1 MKKRIF
7 SAFMALVL
15 IVAMYSGIRLSSVS
29 ANADEKAADVTL
41 SVTTDKTDLRPGDT
55 VTVKVKIDSFNSTIS
70 GDTDPTISVY
80 QLGIPVDTD
89 MFEIVSMDG
98 GLLYYGNPEDGT
110 DINYDAAKK
119 QIIGAGS
126 YGKGKD
132 RPNQYK
138 QGNSDG
144 KNETNVILSY
154 TLKVKNSI
162 SDNKDVTF
170 SVSQDNLI
178 MKNFKLGKTQLYS
191 TSVIPAKVNVIAKE
205 LSSIEVSKN
214 PTKTSYFTGS
224 KNLDVTGGK
233 LKLTYSNGTSEEVD
247 MTEDMCSAVDLSTAG
262 TKTVTVTYQGKTTT
276 FDVTVSDKK
285 ATALTLNGVDGKNIV
300 EGTDL
305 VLTGMTLDVTYDD
318 GTTDKG
324 IALTPAMLKY
334 DNKTV
339 GKSTVTVS
347 YAGLTQTF
355 AIDVVKKSVDKIEMK
370 SNPTNTE
377 VFVGKTMDVSGAKI
391 TATYNNGTTEDF
403 DVTAAMCSTPDTSV
417 VGEKTVTVTYE
428 GKTTQ
433 FKINVV
439 EPKPVSLKFNGVEG
453 KTVKVGKELDLTGM
467 KVTVN
472 YNDGSSKTY
481 DITKDMLS
489 YSTTKVGTEKVM
501 VTVGELSDFFTI
513 TVVDKKALSMELFG
527 TEGKT
532 IIEGMNNLDFTGIQ
546 AKIKYDDDS
555 EKTIDVTSDMATY
568 DNSKVGKADVTVKY
582 AGLSQIFKI
591 EVKAKSLD
599 KIEMASAPAKTD
611 VFVGKTMDVS
621 GAKIKLTYN
630 NNTTENIDVTSE
642 MCSAVDTS
650 TVGKKTVTVTYNGK
664 TTEFTINVVEP
675 QPESVALKGVEGK
688 SVKEGKELDLT
699 GMTAVVKYNDGSSKE
714 VVLTKDMLSYSTA
727 KAGKTAVKVSVL
739 GLNAEFT
746 IDVVAKKPVSMKLS
760 GTENKSV
767 VEGMKLDL
775 TGITAEVTYDNDTKE
790 PVKVTEDMVSYKTDK
805 VGSAEATV
813 KIGDLTEKFS
823 FTVVAKT
830 LKEIKLV
837 SAPTKVV
844 YLEGQKFDSTGLSV
858 QAVYDNGTTADVT
871 KNVKLTAVDTAK
883 AGKITV
889 KVTYEDKVATFDVE
903 VKTKA
908 AIEAF
913 NASVAE
919 LLKNN
924 ITKADIDAVKK
935 LRADYDAMSATEQA
949 ECNVKGLTT
958 LEESVNKILEEE
970 SKANDNTQNS
980 TENVTDNNGSSTG
993 SSESG
998 NGVKTGDAMN
1008 MYMYMI
1014 LALLAGI
1021 SAACAVPYARRNRK

>member
-29 ANADEKAADVTL
+29 ANADEKSADVTL
-41 SVTTDKTDLRPGDT
+41 SVTADKTELRPGDEVT
-55 VTVKVKIDSFNSTIS
+55 VTVKIDSFNSTIS

-89 MFEIVSMDG
+89 VFEVVSMDG

-110 DINYDAAKK
+110 DINYDADKK
-119 QIIGAGS
+119 QIIGSAS

-132 RPNQYK
+132 RPNQFK

-154 TLKVKNSI
+154 TLKVKSSI
-162 SDNKDVTF
+162 SDNKDVEL

-191 TSVIPAKVNVIAKE
+191 TSVTPAKVSVIAKE
-205 LSSIEVSKN
+205 VSSIEVSKN

-233 LKLTYSNGTSEEVD
+233 LKVTYSNGTSEEVD
-247 MTEDMCSAVDLSTAG
+247 MKADMCSAVDLSTAG

-285 ATALTLNGVDGKNIV
+285 ATGISLNGVTGKSIV
-300 EGTDL
+300 EGTKLD
-305 VLTGMTLDVTYDD
+305 LTGMTLDVTYDD
-318 GTTDKG
+318 GSKDTG
-324 IALTPAMLKY
+324 IALTDAMVKY

-339 GKSTVTVS
+339 GKSTVTVT
-347 YAGLTQTF
+347 YAGQTQTF
-355 AIDVVKKSVDKIEMK
+355 TIDVVKKSLTKIEMK
-370 SNPTNTE
+370 SNPSNTE

-391 TATYNNGTTEDF
+391 TATYNNGTTEDI
-403 DVTAAMCSTPDTSV
+403 DVTADMCSTPDTSV
-417 VGEKTVTVTYE
+417 AGEKTVTVTYE

-467 KVTVN
+467 TVTVN
-472 YNDGSSKTY
+472 YNDGSSKTL

-489 YSTTKVGTEKVM
+489 YSTAKAGTEKVM

-513 TVVDKKALSMELFG
+513 TVVEREALSMELFG

-532 IIEGMNNLDFTGIQ
+532 VIEGMKLDFTGIK
-546 AKIKYDDDS
+546 AKVKYDDDS
-555 EKTIDVTSDMATY
+555 ESTIDVTADMATY
-568 DNSKVGKADVTVKY
+568 DSSKPGIVEVTVKY
-582 AGLSQIFKI
+582 AGLSKIFTI
-591 EVKAKSLD
+591 EVKAKSLT
-599 KIEMASAPAKTD
+599 KIEMASAPTKTD

-621 GAKIKLTYN
+621 GAKIKLTYD
-630 NNTTENIDVTSE
+630 NNTTDTIDVTSE

-675 QPESVALKGVEGK
+675 QPESVVLNGVEGK
-688 SVKEGKELDLT
+688 SVKEGKELDIT
-699 GMTAVVKYNDGSSKE
+699 GMTAVVKYNDGSSKT
-714 VVLTKDMLSYSTA
+714 VALTNDMLSYSTDKVGQA
-727 KAGKTAVKVSVL
+727 TVKVSVL
-739 GLNAEFT
+739 GLSAEFT

-767 VEGMKLDL
+767 IEGMKLDL
-775 TGITAEVTYDNDTKE
+775 TGIVAEVTYDNDTKGT
-790 PVKVTEDMVSYKTDK
+790 VKITEDMVSYNTDK

-830 LKEIKLV
+830 LKEIKVV

-871 KNVKLTAVDTAK
+871 KNVKLTTVDTTK

-903 VKTKA
+903 VRTRA

-919 LLKNN
+919 LLKKD
-924 ITKADIDAVKK
+924 ITKADVEAVKK
-935 LRADYDAMSATEQA
+935 LRATYDAMSAAEQA
-949 ECNVKGLTT
+949 ECDVKGLTK

-970 SKANDNTQNS
+970 SKANDDAQNP
-980 TENVTDNNGSSTG
+980 TTDNTDSSTG
-993 SSESG
+993 SSEGG

-1014 LALLAGI
+1014 LALLAGV

>member
-7 SAFMALVL
+7 SVFMALVL
-15 IVAMYSGIRLSSVS
+15 IVATYSGIRLSSVS

-41 SVTTDKTDLRPGDT
+41 SVTTDKTDLRPGDEVT
-55 VTVKVKIDSFNSTIS
+55 VTVKIDKFNPTSVEDSDPFIS
-70 GDTDPTISVY
+70 MWQVFV
-80 QLGIPVDTD
+80 PVDTD
-89 MFEIVSMDG
+89 VFEFVSFDEDITSLIDDGYNFDASENMFKAVMS
-98 GLLYYGNPEDGT
+98 YNVT
-110 DINYDAAKK
+110 KK
-119 QIIGAGS
+119 N
-126 YGKGKD
+126 
-132 RPNQYK
+132 RPNIFYLDTAK
-138 QGNSDG
+138 NGENSTSTVYAF
-144 KNETNVILSY
+144 KLR
-154 TLKVKNSI
+154 VKSDV
-162 SDNKDVTF
+162 SDNK
-170 SVSQDNLI
+170 SVSFDL
-178 MKNFKLGKTQLYS
+178 S
-191 TSVIPAKVNVIAKE
+191 TSSIFKKFNTQSKYTYTSTPSTVNVIAKE

-214 PTKTSYFTGS
+214 PTKTSYFIGS

-247 MTEDMCSAVDLSTAG
+247 MTADMCSAVDLSTAG

-276 FDVTVSDKK
+276 FDVKVYDKN

-305 VLTGMTLDVTYDD
+305 DLTGMTLDVTYDD
-318 GTTDKG
+318 SSKDTG
-324 IALTPAMLKY
+324 IALTPAMIKY

-355 AIDVVKKSVDKIEMK
+355 TIDVVKKSVDKIEMK

-417 VGEKTVTVTYE
+417 VG
-428 GKTTQ
+428 
-433 FKINVV
+433 
-439 EPKPVSLKFNGVEG
+439 
-453 KTVKVGKELDLTGM
+453 
-467 KVTVN
+467 
-472 YNDGSSKTY
+472 
-481 DITKDMLS
+481 
-489 YSTTKVGTEKVM
+489 
-501 VTVGELSDFFTI
+501 
-513 TVVDKKALSMELFG
+513 
-527 TEGKT
+527 
-532 IIEGMNNLDFTGIQ
+532 
-546 AKIKYDDDS
+546 
-555 EKTIDVTSDMATY
+555 
-568 DNSKVGKADVTVKY
+568 
-582 AGLSQIFKI
+582 
-591 EVKAKSLD
+591 
-599 KIEMASAPAKTD
+599 
-611 VFVGKTMDVS
+611 
-621 GAKIKLTYN
+621 
-630 NNTTENIDVTSE
+630 
-642 MCSAVDTS
+642 
-650 TVGKKTVTVTYNGK
+650 KKTVTVTYNGK
-664 TTEFTINVVEP
+664 TTEFSINVVEP

-699 GMTAVVKYNDGSSKE
+699 GMKAVVKYNDGSSKE
-714 VVLTKDMLSYSTA
+714 VVLTKDMLSYSTS
-727 KAGKTAVKVSVL
+727 KAGKTTVKVSVL

-830 LKEIKLV
+830 LKEIKIV

-913 NASVAE
+913 NASVAK

-949 ECNVKGLTT
+949 ECNVKGLTK

>member
-15 IVAMYSGIRLSSVS
+15 IVALYSGIRLSSVS

-55 VTVKVKIDSFNSTIS
+55 VTLTVMVDSFNSTIS
-70 GDTDPTISVY
+70 GDKDPNISEY
-80 QLGIPVDTD
+80 QVTIPVDTD
-89 MFEIVSMDG
+89 VFEYVSSKSGLVQLSKKTASFNAATKTFGVAVVYVPSDENDEAHIYRDG
-98 GLLYYGNPEDGT
+98 
-110 DINYDAAKK
+110 AKK
-119 QIIGAGS
+119 ELFTVQ
-126 YGKGKD
+126 
-132 RPNQYK
+132 
-138 QGNSDG
+138 
-144 KNETNVILSY
+144 
-154 TLKVKNSI
+154 LKVKDDI
-162 SDNKDVTF
+162 ADNTT
-170 SVSQDNLI
+170 VSFDLDSTKTI
-178 MKNFKLGKTQLYS
+178 LKNFDLSANSKYS
-191 TSVIPAKVNVIAKE
+191 FKSTPAKVNVIAKE

-214 PTKTSYFTGS
+214 PTKTSYFIGS

-247 MTEDMCSAVDLSTAG
+247 MTADMCSAVDLSTAG

-276 FDVTVSDKK
+276 FDVKVYDKK

-305 VLTGMTLDVTYDD
+305 DLTGMTLDVTYDD
-318 GTTDKG
+318 SSKDTG
-324 IALTPAMLKY
+324 IALTPAMIKY

-339 GKSTVTVS
+339 GKSTVTVL

-355 AIDVVKKSVDKIEMK
+355 TIDVVKKSVDKIEMK

-417 VGEKTVTVTYE
+417 VG
-428 GKTTQ
+428 
-433 FKINVV
+433 
-439 EPKPVSLKFNGVEG
+439 
-453 KTVKVGKELDLTGM
+453 
-467 KVTVN
+467 
-472 YNDGSSKTY
+472 
-481 DITKDMLS
+481 
-489 YSTTKVGTEKVM
+489 
-501 VTVGELSDFFTI
+501 
-513 TVVDKKALSMELFG
+513 
-527 TEGKT
+527 
-532 IIEGMNNLDFTGIQ
+532 
-546 AKIKYDDDS
+546 
-555 EKTIDVTSDMATY
+555 
-568 DNSKVGKADVTVKY
+568 
-582 AGLSQIFKI
+582 
-591 EVKAKSLD
+591 
-599 KIEMASAPAKTD
+599 
-611 VFVGKTMDVS
+611 
-621 GAKIKLTYN
+621 
-630 NNTTENIDVTSE
+630 
-642 MCSAVDTS
+642 
-650 TVGKKTVTVTYNGK
+650 KKTVTVTYNGK
-664 TTEFTINVVEP
+664 TTEFSINVVEP

-688 SVKEGKELDLT
+688 SVKEGKKLDLT
-699 GMTAVVKYNDGSSKE
+699 GMKAVVKYNDGSSKE
-714 VVLTKDMLSYSTA
+714 VVLTKDMLSYSTS
-727 KAGKTAVKVSVL
+727 KAGKTTVKVSVL

-830 LKEIKLV
+830 LKEIKIV

-913 NASVAE
+913 NASVAK

-949 ECNVKGLTT
+949 ECNVKGLTK

>member
-29 ANADEKAADVTL
+29 ANADEKAVDVTL

-55 VTVKVKIDSFNSTIS
+55 VKVTVKIDSFNSTIS

-214 PTKTSYFTGS
+214 PTKTDYFTGS
-224 KNLDVTGGK
+224 SSLDVTGGK

-247 MTEDMCSAVDLSTAG
+247 MTADMCSAVDLSTAG

-285 ATALTLNGVDGKNIV
+285 ATAITLNGVDGKNIV

-318 GTTDKG
+318 GTTDKS
-324 IALTPAMLKY
+324 IALTPSMLKY

-355 AIDVVKKSVDKIEMK
+355 TIDVVKKSVDKIEMK

-377 VFVGKTMDVSGAKI
+377 VFVGKAMDVSGAKI

-417 VGEKTVTVTYE
+417 AGEKTVTVTYE

-439 EPKPVSLKFNGVEG
+439 EPKPEALVLNGV
-453 KTVKVGKELDLTGM
+453 
-467 KVTVN
+467 N
-472 YNDGSSKTY
+472 
-481 DITKDMLS
+481 
-489 YSTTKVGTEKVM
+489 
-501 VTVGELSDFFTI
+501 
-513 TVVDKKALSMELFG
+513 
-527 TEGKT
+527 
-532 IIEGMNNLDFTGIQ
+532 
-546 AKIKYDDDS
+546 
-555 EKTIDVTSDMATY
+555 
-568 DNSKVGKADVTVKY
+568 
-582 AGLSQIFKI
+582 
-591 EVKAKSLD
+591 
-599 KIEMASAPAKTD
+599 
-611 VFVGKTMDVS
+611 
-621 GAKIKLTYN
+621 
-630 NNTTENIDVTSE
+630 
-642 MCSAVDTS
+642 
-650 TVGKKTVTVTYNGK
+650 
-664 TTEFTINVVEP
+664 
-675 QPESVALKGVEGK
+675 GK
-688 SVKEGKELDLT
+688 SVKEGKKLDLT
-699 GMTAVVKYNDGSSKE
+699 GMTADVKYNDGSVKT
-714 VVLTKDMLSYSTA
+714 VALTKDMLSYSTD
-727 KAGKTAVKVSVL
+727 KAGQATVKVSVS
-739 GLNAEFT
+739 GLKSEFT
-746 IDVVAKKPVSMKLS
+746 ITVVAKKAVSMKLS
-760 GTENKSV
+760 GTDNKSV
-767 VEGMKLDL
+767 IEGMKLDL
-775 TGITAEVTYDNDTKE
+775 TGINADVTYDNDTNGT
-790 PVKVTEDMVSYKTDK
+790 VKVTEDMVSYKTDK

-913 NASVAE
+913 NASVAK

-949 ECNVKGLTT
+949 ECNVKGLTK

>member
-55 VTVKVKIDSFNSTIS
+55 VTVTVKIDSFNSTIS

-110 DINYDAAKK
+110 DINYDADKK
-119 QIIGAGS
+119 QIIGAAS

-132 RPNQYK
+132 RPNQFK

-162 SDNKDVTF
+162 SDNKNVTF

-191 TSVIPAKVNVIAKE
+191 TSVTPAKVNVIAKE

-214 PTKTSYFTGS
+214 PTKTDYFTGS
-224 KNLDVTGGK
+224 KALDVTGGK
-233 LKLTYSNGTSEEVD
+233 LKLTYTNGTSEEVD
-247 MTEDMCSAVDLSTAG
+247 ITSDMCSAVDLSTAG
-262 TKTVTVTYQGKTTT
+262 KKTVTVTYQGKTAT

-285 ATALTLNGVDGKNIV
+285 ATGITLNGVNGKSIV
-300 EGTDL
+300 EGTELD
-305 VLTGMTLDVTYDD
+305 LTGMTLDVTYDD
-318 GTTDKG
+318 GSKDAG
-324 IALTPAMLKY
+324 IALAKSMIKY

-339 GKSTVTVS
+339 GKSTVTVT
-347 YAGLTQTF
+347 YAGQTQTF
-355 AIDVVKKSVDKIEMK
+355 TIDVLKKSLTKIEMK
-370 SNPTNTE
+370 SNPSNSE

-391 TATYNNGTTEDF
+391 TATYNNGTTEDI
-403 DVTAAMCSTPDTSV
+403 DVTEAMCSTPDTSV
-417 VGEKTVTVTYE
+417 AGEKTVTVTYE

-439 EPKPVSLKFNGVEG
+439 EPKPVSLTFNGVNG
-453 KTVKVGKELDLTGM
+453 KTVKVNKRLDLTGM
-467 KVTVN
+467 TVTVN
-472 YNDGSSKTY
+472 YNDGSKNTVAL
-481 DITKDMLS
+481 TEDMLS
-489 YSTTKVGTEKVM
+489 YSTAKAGTEKVM
-501 VTVGELSDFFTI
+501 VTVGQLSDFFTI
-513 TVVDKKALSMELFG
+513 SVVEKEAVSMELFG
-527 TEGKT
+527 TDGKT
-532 IIEGMNNLDFTGIQ
+532 IIEGMKLDFTGIK
-546 AKIKYDDDS
+546 AKIKYDNDT
-555 EKTIDVTSDMATY
+555 EEEIDVTADMSTY

-675 QPESVALKGVEGK
+675 QPESVTLKGVEGK

-727 KAGKTAVKVSVL
+727 KAGKATVKVSVL

-830 LKEIKLV
+830 LKEIKIV

-913 NASVAE
+913 NASVAK

-949 ECNVKGLTT
+949 ECNVKGLTK
-958 LEESVNKILEEE
+958 LEESVKKILEEE

-1014 LALLAGI
+1014 LALLAGV
-1021 SAACAVPYARRNRK
+1021 SVACAVPYARRNRK

>member
-41 SVTTDKTDLRPGDT
+41 SVTTDKTDLRPGDEVT
-55 VTVKVKIDSFNSTIS
+55 VTVKIDSFNSTIS
-70 GDTDPTISVY
+70 GDTDPLISTY
-80 QLGIPVDTD
+80 QVFVPVDTD
-89 MFEIVSMDG
+89 VFEYVNDSKKFTEANSKS
-98 GLLYYGNPEDGT
+98 LLATGKMKFDAKESVFKSVAEYDVTDEDV
-110 DINYDAAKK
+110 AKR
-119 QIIGAGS
+119 IYRNGS
-126 YGKGKD
+126 A
-132 RPNQYK
+132 R
-138 QGNSDG
+138 
-144 KNETNVILSY
+144 TNILSFV
-154 TLKVKNSI
+154 LKVK
-162 SDNKDVTF
+162 DNITDNTSYTF
-170 SVSQDNLI
+170 NTSTLI
-178 MKNFKLGKTQLYS
+178 LKNIYNADEYS
-191 TSVIPAKVNVIAKE
+191 TSVTPAKVNVIAKE

-214 PTKTSYFTGS
+214 PTKTSYFIGS

-247 MTEDMCSAVDLSTAG
+247 MTADMCSAVDLSTAG

-276 FDVTVSDKK
+276 FDVKVYDKK

-305 VLTGMTLDVTYDD
+305 DLTGMTLDVTYDD
-318 GTTDKG
+318 SSKDTG
-324 IALTPAMLKY
+324 IALTPAMIKY

-339 GKSTVTVS
+339 GKFTVTVS

-355 AIDVVKKSVDKIEMK
+355 TIDVVKKSVDKIEMK

-417 VGEKTVTVTYE
+417 VG
-428 GKTTQ
+428 
-433 FKINVV
+433 
-439 EPKPVSLKFNGVEG
+439 
-453 KTVKVGKELDLTGM
+453 
-467 KVTVN
+467 
-472 YNDGSSKTY
+472 
-481 DITKDMLS
+481 
-489 YSTTKVGTEKVM
+489 
-501 VTVGELSDFFTI
+501 
-513 TVVDKKALSMELFG
+513 
-527 TEGKT
+527 
-532 IIEGMNNLDFTGIQ
+532 
-546 AKIKYDDDS
+546 
-555 EKTIDVTSDMATY
+555 
-568 DNSKVGKADVTVKY
+568 
-582 AGLSQIFKI
+582 
-591 EVKAKSLD
+591 
-599 KIEMASAPAKTD
+599 
-611 VFVGKTMDVS
+611 
-621 GAKIKLTYN
+621 
-630 NNTTENIDVTSE
+630 
-642 MCSAVDTS
+642 
-650 TVGKKTVTVTYNGK
+650 KKTVTVTYNGK
-664 TTEFTINVVEP
+664 TTEFSINVVEP

-699 GMTAVVKYNDGSSKE
+699 GMKAVVKYNDGSSKE
-714 VVLTKDMLSYSTA
+714 VVLTKDMLSYSTS
-727 KAGKTAVKVSVL
+727 KAGKTTVKVSVL

-830 LKEIKLV
+830 LKEIKIV

-913 NASVAE
+913 NASVAK

-949 ECNVKGLTT
+949 ECNVKGLTK

-970 SKANDNTQNS
+970 NKANDNTQNS